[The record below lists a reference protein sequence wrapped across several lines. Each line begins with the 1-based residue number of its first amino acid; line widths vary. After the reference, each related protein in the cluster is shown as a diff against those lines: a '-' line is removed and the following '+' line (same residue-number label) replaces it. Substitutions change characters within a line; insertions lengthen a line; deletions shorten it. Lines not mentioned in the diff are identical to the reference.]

1 MVADFLFFVLF
12 SFLLFLFLVLVF
24 CFLLVSFCFVSFISV
39 SPGHGA
45 GEGGRRVEGAGD
57 SVSPHLGE
65 THLSPFLGLQ
75 AADDRSARSDPQNVP
90 IPHVPMTQKVTAGS
104 LETTCGALPS
114 LAPGSARFSELRAT
128 LLDKRLLLQI
138 ISFLALFQPPICA

>member
-1 MVADFLFFVLF
+1 MTGV
-12 SFLLFLFLVLVF
+12 
-24 CFLLVSFCFVSFISV
+24 
-39 SPGHGA
+39 P
-45 GEGGRRVEGAGD
+45 
-57 SVSPHLGE
+57 
-65 THLSPFLGLQ
+65 T
-75 AADDRSARSDPQNVP
+75 SDPQNVP

>member
-1 MVADFLFFVLF
+1 MLLVSVQMLVVADFLFFVLF
-12 SFLLFLFLVLVF
+12 SFLLFWFWFLVF

-65 THLSPFLGLQ
+65 TNLSPFLGLE
-75 AADDRSARSDPQNVP
+75 AADDRSA
-90 IPHVPMTQKVTAGS
+90 H
-104 LETTCGALPS
+104 E
-114 LAPGSARFSELRAT
+114 
-128 LLDKRLLLQI
+128 
-138 ISFLALFQPPICA
+138 